1 MPDGRPFHTQSVE
14 TGARPIEHHGVAN
27 RRCNPHPSGCAAS
40 VYRSE
45 SLPWDACSQA
55 PDEALIRSGRSTDAR
70 NKLAKRFGANQK
82 GGAME
87 QNILRGTAD
96 CIQNEVS
103 AVRADESRNTL
114 DQSDSA

>member
-1 MPDGRPFHTQSVE
+1 
-14 TGARPIEHHGVAN
+14 
-27 RRCNPHPSGCAAS
+27 
-40 VYRSE
+40 
-45 SLPWDACSQA
+45 
-55 PDEALIRSGRSTDAR
+55 
-70 NKLAKRFGANQK
+70 
-82 GGAME
+82 ME